1 MGQPSFIQIG
11 YVQGVFGIKG
21 WLKVYSYCRPK
32 EQILE
37 YSSWQLHFNNGE
49 KTYPLEQGKLHG
61 AAIIAKLVGIDTRTE
76 AELLNRATIWVP
88 ITELAQPAEGEY
100 YWYQLIG
107 LKVVN
112 IEGQPIGEIEHIMET
127 GANDVL
133 VIMNDADKKQILIPY
148 IRGEVVK
155 EVSLDQKFMI
165 VDWQID
171 Y

>member
-11 YVQGVFGIKG
+11 YIQGAFGIKG

-32 EQILE
+32 EQILD
-37 YSSWQLHFNNGE
+37 YASWQLRFNSDE
-49 KTYPLEQGKLHG
+49 KTYPLERGKLHG
-61 AAIIAKLVGIDTRTE
+61 AVIIAKLRGINARTE
-76 AELLNRATIWVP
+76 AELMNRATIWVP
-88 ITELAQPAEGEY
+88 VTELAQLSEDEY

-107 LKVVN
+107 LHVVN
-112 IEGQPIGEIEHIMET
+112 TEGQPIGDIERLMET

-133 VIMNDADKKQILIPY
+133 VIMSDTDKKQILIPY
-148 IRGEVVK
+148 IQGEVVK
-155 EVSLDQKFMI
+155 EVNLDQKSMI